1 MGAAGPQRWE
11 FARHALGVV
20 ACLALGWFGIA
31 QGIRIPLLADATYGF
46 HALGHLMSWFLPEVY
61 AAMMGSI
68 FQVFIPL
75 GLAGYF
81 LLFHSDLLGVSLMLA
96 WAGVSAHE
104 TGAYIA
110 DAPTGFIVLGFGH
123 ATHDW
128 AFALGPTGLDRLSSA
143 GELGW
148 FVQALGLVCVLAG
161 MGFGTWGAVR
171 ALMERPAV
179 EQAQAYLER
188 MPVRRGDDDSYPVS
202 GLGDDGWQADS
213 TARNW
218 DPSGR

>member
-20 ACLALGWFGIA
+20 ACLVLGWFSIA
-31 QGIRIPLLADATYGF
+31 QGLRIPLLADATYGF
-46 HALGHLMSWFLPEVY
+46 HALGHLMSWFMPEVY

-75 GLAGYF
+75 GLAAYF

-96 WAGVSAHE
+96 WTGVSAHE
-104 TGAYIA
+104 TGVYIA
-110 DAPTGFIVLGFGH
+110 DAPTGLIDLGFGH
-123 ATHDW
+123 AVHDW
-128 AFALGPTGLDRLSSA
+128 ALALGPNGLGRVDAA

-148 FVQALGLVCVLAG
+148 FVQALGLVFVLAG
-161 MGFGTWGAVR
+161 IGFATWGAAR

-179 EQAQAYLER
+179 EQTQAYLER
-188 MPVRRGDDDSYPVS
+188 MPVRRGDDDSYPVE
-202 GLGDDGWQADS
+202 GLSDGGWQADS